1 MSAHGEYSPVTAI
14 ADTLDD
20 LTPEWFTGALREGK
34 TLRSGA
40 SVTSVTSRLI
50 GTGQLGS
57 VALAEL
63 AYDAEDAGAPSSLI
77 VKLPSR
83 DEGSRRLGVVMGVYE
98 AEVRFYQEI
107 APLVDVTS
115 PRMHWS
121 ALEPQTG
128 RFTLLLDDLSPSA
141 EVGDMVAGCG
151 PERAALALAELVKL
165 QAPMWDAPS
174 LRERAWL
181 ADVSR
186 LQMLFAAVEPA
197 IGPFAERYRDRL
209 DRGHFALVERLGPK
223 AATFPAKGWTPP
235 FVVVHGDYRLDNMM
249 FGTTAEAP
257 PLSIIDWQG
266 TRLGPPLLDA
276 AIFMGSCLSRDDR
289 RDRERDLLRGYHE
302 GLVARGVTGFSFE
315 ACWESYRRC
324 SLYPFLLAIAVSVTL
339 ERTERGDA
347 MWARMVRGS
356 AEMVQDVGS
365 ADFLD

>member
-1 MSAHGEYSPVTAI
+1 VTAI

-20 LTPEWFTGALREGK
+20 LNPEWFTGALREGG
-34 TLRSGA
+34 TLQSGA

-63 AYDAEDAGAPSSLI
+63 TYDAEDARAPSSLI

-83 DEGSRRLGVVMGVYE
+83 DQGSRRLGVVMGVYE
-98 AEVRFYQEI
+98 AEVRFYREI
-107 APLVDVTS
+107 APRVEVAS

-121 ALEPQTG
+121 ALEPETG
-128 RFTLLLDDLSPSA
+128 RFTLVLDDLSPSA
-141 EVGDMVAGCG
+141 KVGDMVAGCG
-151 PERAALALAELVKL
+151 PERAALAFSELVKL
-165 QAPMWDAPS
+165 QAPVWDDPG

-197 IGPFAERYRDRL
+197 IGLFTERYRDRL
-209 DRGHFALVERLGPK
+209 DPEHLALVERLGPK
-223 AATFPAKGWTPP
+223 AATFPAKAWTPP
-235 FVVVHGDYRLDNMM
+235 FVVAHGDYRLDNMM
-249 FGTTAEAP
+249 FGTLPDAP
-257 PLSIIDWQG
+257 PVSIIDWQG

-289 RDRERDLLRGYHE
+289 RHHERDLLRGYHD
-302 GLVARGVTGFSFE
+302 GLVARGVSGFSF
-315 ACWESYRRC
+315 ADCWESYRR
-324 SLYPFLLAIAVSVTL
+324 SALYPFLLAIAVSVTL

-356 AEMVQDVGS
+356 ADMVQDVGA
-365 ADFLD
+365 ADVLD